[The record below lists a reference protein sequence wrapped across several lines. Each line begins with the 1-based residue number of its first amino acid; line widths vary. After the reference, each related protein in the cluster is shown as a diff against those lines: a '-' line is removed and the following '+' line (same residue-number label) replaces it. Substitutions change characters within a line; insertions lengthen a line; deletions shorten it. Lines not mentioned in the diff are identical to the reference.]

1 MKVLVTGFEPFGK
14 ETINPSLEVIK
25 KLDDKI
31 MESEIIKLKLPTVF
45 GKSIDILENVLE
57 KEKPDIVLCIGQAGG
72 RDKITIERVA
82 INISDARIP
91 DNEGNEP
98 IDEVI
103 FEDGDTA
110 YFSNIPIKKMV
121 EEMKTNNIPAAISN
135 TAGTYVCNHIMY
147 GLLYNIDK
155 KYPKMKGGFIHIPYI
170 PEQVIEKANAP
181 SMSLDNIVKG
191 ISIAIET
198 AIL

>member
-31 MESEIIKLKLPTVF
+31 MDSEIIKLKLPTVF